1 MRRRNLIPLALL
13 AVLSVL
19 TVLFAALAAS
29 SSPDSS
35 SLVVQNATG
44 ETFGYPD
51 GASSFSMHLIET
63 AAASTGSGT
72 TYTQVRLVNF
82 SGPDRMAVY
91 ATGAPLKLLAVLDQ
105 PAIECAR
112 RAYTAMAGGA
122 TPWAF
127 SGTSTK
133 AGSAGSI
140 YRRTENQ
147 RRPRDGL
154 RAGDRPVGLPGQPAH
169 RHCGP
174 AADHRGRQPRRTR
187 RRGRDPSAA
196 EDQRHARRLALIGAQ
211 VMACPEARRSRSKR
225 AIRSR

>member
-13 AVLSVL
+13 AVLAVL

-63 AAASTGSGT
+63 AAASTGAAT

-82 SGPDRMAVY
+82 SGPGRMAVY
-91 ATGAPLKLLAVLDQ
+91 GSGAPPKLLAVLDQ
-105 PAIECAR
+105 PAIDCAR
-112 RAYTAMAGGA
+112 RAYTAMVGGA

-140 YRRTENQ
+140 YRRTESLAAYSS
-147 RRPRDGL
+147 RVPRATSSVCAPQTNVVRGTVYELAIVRSGFLVSL
-154 RAGDRPVGLPGQPAH
+154 RTAIVVPPQTVGGGTLAAHGVVGEILQLLQINGTPVGSL
-169 RHCGP
+169 
-174 AADHRGRQPRRTR
+174 
-187 RRGRDPSAA
+187 
-196 EDQRHARRLALIGAQ
+196 
-211 VMACPEARRSRSKR
+211 
-225 AIRSR
+225 

>member
-13 AVLSVL
+13 AVLAAL
-19 TVLFAALAAS
+19 TVIFAALAAS

-63 AAASTGSGT
+63 AAAGTRSAT

-91 ATGAPLKLLAVLDQ
+91 GTGAPPKLLAVLDQ
-105 PAIECAR
+105 PAIDCVR
-112 RAYTAMAGGA
+112 RAYTAMVGGGA
-122 TPWAF
+122 PWVF
-127 SGTSTK
+127 SGTSAK

-140 YRRTENQ
+140 YRRTESLAAYSS
-147 RRPRDGL
+147 RVPRATSSVCAPQTNVVRGTVDELAIVRSGFLVSL
-154 RAGDRPVGLPGQPAH
+154 RTTIVVPPQTVAGGTLAAPGVVGEILQLLQINGTPVGSL
-169 RHCGP
+169 
-174 AADHRGRQPRRTR
+174 
-187 RRGRDPSAA
+187 
-196 EDQRHARRLALIGAQ
+196 
-211 VMACPEARRSRSKR
+211 
-225 AIRSR
+225 